1 MNGLVCI
8 TRIWEMKII
17 VIITVKLRINNKVL
31 WSAYYLE
38 NYMIF
43 NFINNTLQ
51 LLEKKYFEN

>member
-1 MNGLVCI
+1 
-8 TRIWEMKII
+8 MKII